1 MIKNAFTLLKQLQQ
15 SRNVRF
21 LRKINLGILLW
32 ALHTDLTGALWC
44 FISIWGTKQES
55 WWIPFKT
62 KIITANLILSSRKNF
77 ANFSLRR
84 HAKLPFALAGTRI
97 SNDRTKLIHR
107 FLPMNSLQDHWFMT
121 IFTLRKKIHTSF
133 KPKKKT
139 ESTVHLNVFRKQR
152 KVQSAKKRHVTF
164 WTRIKFPKCYLF
176 FFVLTKRQTGE
187 DEGNKK

>member
-1 MIKNAFTLLKQLQQ
+1 MIKNAFTFLKQLQQ

-32 ALHTDLTGALWC
+32 ALHTDLTGVLWC
-44 FISIWGTKQES
+44 FISIVGSKQES

-84 HAKLPFALAGTRI
+84 HAKLPFALAGIRI

-107 FLPMNSLQDHWFMT
+107 FLTMNSLQDHWFMT
-121 IFTLRKKIHTSF
+121 IFTPRKKIHTSF
-133 KPKKKT
+133 KPRKK
-139 ESTVHLNVFRKQR
+139 LNQRCIWMCFENREKFRVLKNGT
-152 KVQSAKKRHVTF
+152 S
-164 WTRIKFPKCYLF
+164 LF
-176 FFVLTKRQTGE
+176 ELE
-187 DEGNKK
+187 